1 MRLVLHGG
9 CCLPLCRTRALMV
22 TSVPRGP
29 DQKVP
34 QRPVLEEDT
43 SREHNATTTF
53 TLGSAGTVVVIR
65 VTLQGAT

>member
-1 MRLVLHGG
+1 
-9 CCLPLCRTRALMV
+9 MV

-34 QRPVLEEDT
+34 QQPILEEDT